1 MSQRIRFK
9 SQLIALV
16 VGAGLL
22 AAGFTASAQT
32 ALGLP
37 AAGLAV
43 SGQASSPVTSGSSGG
58 YWRALVPD
66 AIQVGQGEFRRFG
79 FLIYEA
85 SLWAPDATYRT
96 DGPFALRLRYAR
108 AITRD
113 QIVDASLDQ
122 MRTIGSDVEAY
133 PQWKAQLESALSS
146 VQAGDTLTGIHQP
159 GQGAIIY
166 KNGVRLGELDRA
178 LAGAFFSIW
187 LDRNTT
193 EPALRSALLGLDRS
207 R

>member
-1 MSQRIRFK
+1 MNQSFRSK
-9 SQLIALV
+9 SQLVALV
-16 VGAGLL
+16 ISAGLL
-22 AAGFTASAQT
+22 APGSTASAQM
-32 ALGLP
+32 AAGQP
-37 AAGLAV
+37 AAG
-43 SGQASSPVTSGSSGG
+43 QTSSPVVSGSSVA

-66 AIQVGQGEFRRFG
+66 AAQVGRGAFRRFG

-85 SLWAPDATYRT
+85 SLWAPDATYRI

-122 MRTIGSDVEAY
+122 MRTIGIDVDAH
-133 PQWKAQLESALSS
+133 PQWKSQLEAALSS

-166 KNGVRLGELDRA
+166 KDGVRLGELDRA